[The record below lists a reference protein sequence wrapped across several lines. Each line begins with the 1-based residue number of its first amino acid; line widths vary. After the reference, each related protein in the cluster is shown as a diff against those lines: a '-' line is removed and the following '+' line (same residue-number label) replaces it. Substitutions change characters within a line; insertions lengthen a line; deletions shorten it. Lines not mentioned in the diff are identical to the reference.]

1 MISYNLTNFQ
11 KISESKVINLNDAVI
26 DIINGL
32 AKRVGAPTYKKTP
45 VFRQNHR
52 NYRNKPDKRINKQ
65 QNIITAADWEAIRNF
80 KTTTLLKPEKGIDM
94 EIDKIRGNL
103 NKLTD
108 KNYDEIYKD
117 IAKILKNL
125 VNLKTSE
132 EELEKVGK
140 SIFEIGSVNKFWSKL
155 YAKLYKN
162 LINEFPIMN
171 QIYKKN
177 FNSFMS
183 VFENIRFIEK
193 SGDYDLLCEVNKEN
207 EKRRGLSSFFVHLMN
222 NNVIQVNEIILVINL
237 MINKMKIEMCE
248 NKKKPIVDELGENLQ
263 VIILNGKKILSK
275 DNEWDNIKKFI
286 SWISELNIKD
296 FEGLSSKTVF
306 KFMDLYDEL

>member
-1 MISYNLTNFQ
+1 
-11 KISESKVINLNDAVI
+11 
-26 DIINGL
+26 
-32 AKRVGAPTYKKTP
+32 
-45 VFRQNHR
+45 
-52 NYRNKPDKRINKQ
+52 
-65 QNIITAADWEAIRNF
+65 
-80 KTTTLLKPEKGIDM
+80 M

-103 NKLTD
+103 NKLTA

-171 QIYKKN
+171 EIYKKN

-275 DNEWDNIKKFI
+275 DTEWNNIKKFI
-286 SWISELNIKD
+286 LWISELNIKD

>member
-1 MISYNLTNFQ
+1 
-11 KISESKVINLNDAVI
+11 
-26 DIINGL
+26 
-32 AKRVGAPTYKKTP
+32 
-45 VFRQNHR
+45 
-52 NYRNKPDKRINKQ
+52 
-65 QNIITAADWEAIRNF
+65 
-80 KTTTLLKPEKGIDM
+80 
-94 EIDKIRGNL
+94 
-103 NKLTD
+103 
-108 KNYDEIYKD
+108 
-117 IAKILKNL
+117 
-125 VNLKTSE
+125 
-132 EELEKVGK
+132 
-140 SIFEIGSVNKFWSKL
+140 
-155 YAKLYKN
+155 
-162 LINEFPIMN
+162 
-171 QIYKKN
+171 
-177 FNSFMS
+177 
-183 VFENIRFIEK
+183 
-193 SGDYDLLCEVNKEN
+193 LCEVNKEN

>member
-1 MISYNLTNFQ
+1 MNLSFLQSTDVFA
-11 KISESKVINLNDAVI
+11 SE
-26 DIINGL
+26 
-32 AKRVGAPTYKKTP
+32 
-45 VFRQNHR
+45 
-52 NYRNKPDKRINKQ
+52 
-65 QNIITAADWEAIRNF
+65 
-80 KTTTLLKPEKGIDM
+80 
-94 EIDKIRGNL
+94 
-103 NKLTD
+103 
-108 KNYDEIYKD
+108 
-117 IAKILKNL
+117 
-125 VNLKTSE
+125 
-132 EELEKVGK
+132 
-140 SIFEIGSVNKFWSKL
+140 
-155 YAKLYKN
+155 
-162 LINEFPIMN
+162 
-171 QIYKKN
+171 N

-263 VIILNGKKILSK
+263 VIILNGKNILSK
-275 DNEWDNIKKFI
+275 DNEWGNIKKFI
-286 SWISELNIKD
+286 LWISELNIKD